1 MLCTC
6 AGCSGLRSVY
16 HCQPT
21 QLAKEAFLQGRR
33 LEDNQSIRK
42 TPMLIGT
49 NKMLG
54 YSIAVVVHS
63 NKNNFDVIEK
73 PLLYKQWL
81 FIFS

>member
-42 TPMLIGT
+42 TPMLIGA

-54 YSIAVVVHS
+54 YSIAVVVH
-63 NKNNFDVIEK
+63 EK
-73 PLLYKQWL
+73 EDFRFLYPILCWTKPESL
-81 FIFS
+81 TV